1 MMLILVRAEWLSLR
15 KASEDLQIDT
25 GLERQTGPG
34 PGHGCWHRAASAVY
48 QAALL
53 QHTCASSLTHALRA
67 RPQEELQVDHVCRRS
82 EAMPWPNECSALI
95 KWVSTFSAQKRGPRR
110 GAGSDKPL
118 PPPREAVAVML
129 HVSGHGPGEWG
140 SERDGARVS
149 ERAREPATLSRGRH
163 RRM

>member
-1 MMLILVRAEWLSLR
+1 MLILVRAEWLSLR

-67 RPQEELQVDHVCRRS
+67 RPQEELQVECHGLMRAVLSLKVFNVFRTEARS
-82 EAMPWPNECSALI
+82 EARCWLRQA
-95 KWVSTFSAQKRGPRR
+95 
-110 GAGSDKPL
+110 
-118 PPPREAVAVML
+118 PPPSQGGGSRHASCLGPWTGRVGERE
-129 HVSGHGPGEWG
+129 
-140 SERDGARVS
+140 
-149 ERAREPATLSRGRH
+149 
-163 RRM
+163 RRS